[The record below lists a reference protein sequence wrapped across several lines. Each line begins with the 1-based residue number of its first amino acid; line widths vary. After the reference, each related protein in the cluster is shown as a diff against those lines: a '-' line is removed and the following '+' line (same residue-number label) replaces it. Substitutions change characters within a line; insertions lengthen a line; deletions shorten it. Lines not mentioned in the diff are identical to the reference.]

1 MSHLFDPCR
10 AKRVM
15 HVAGLLLMLMLATPA
30 MAHMHMGHESALGAS
45 AAFAPDGRLWVVSVK
60 GEHVVLRHSDDA
72 GQTLSAPVMVNTK
85 PEPIS
90 ASGENRPKIALGPQG
105 DIYVSWTQPLA
116 KPYTGRIR
124 FARSTD
130 GGRHFSAPVT
140 VHHDRAVITHRFGT
154 MAVDAKGRIL
164 VAWIDKRDLAA
175 AKAEGKSYL
184 GAAVYYAW
192 SDNRGAS
199 FAVEQKLAD
208 HSCECCRIAM
218 AHTPDGGIGIFW
230 RSVYPGDIR
239 DHTYAEWKNGKIT
252 AAPARAT
259 DTQWKIA
266 GCPHQGPGLAIA
278 DDGTP
283 HGVWFS
289 AAGGKPTIWYGQL
302 DPGHDPRHLQAMAHA
317 GASHAD
323 VIADGQTVWVVWN
336 QVGSD
341 GMALMRRV
349 SHDGGKHFGD
359 ADAIAHASGA
369 VASPQLLRDGRRVY
383 VAWNTADGF
392 RVLPISTQTSAASA
406 LRPLTAA
413 GVPTLLRAPTKGK
426 RVIALWALDCIWC
439 EADLKALDALHRKH
453 PDIQVITVALDDIS
467 QRKAILQRLQAADAA
482 HLPAMAYATATP
494 QRLNYLIDPNWAGTT
509 PHTLVIDASGHVKA
523 LNGQLTE
530 KQLKQLTRP

>member
-1 MSHLFDPCR
+1 MR
-10 AKRVM
+10 A
-15 HVAGLLLMLMLATPA
+15 AGLLLLMLMLATPA

-72 GQTLSAPVMVNTK
+72 GQTLSAPVIVNTK

-105 DIYVSWTQPLA
+105 DIYVSWTEPLA

-164 VAWIDKRDLAA
+164 IAWIDKRDLVA

-218 AHTPDGGIGIFW
+218 AHTPDGGVGIFW

-239 DHTYAEWKNGKIT
+239 DHTYAVWKNGKIS
-252 AAPARAT
+252 AAPVRAT

-266 GCPHQGPGLAIA
+266 GCPHQGPGLAVSA
-278 DDGTP
+278 DGTR

-289 AAGGKPTIWYGQL
+289 AAGGKPVIWYGQL
-302 DPGHDPRHLQAMAHA
+302 HPGHKPRHLQAMAHA

-323 VIADGQTVWVVWN
+323 VIADGRTVWVVWN
-336 QVGSD
+336 QVDAD
-341 GMALMRRV
+341 GMSLMRRV
-349 SHDGGKHFGD
+349 SHDGGSHFGG
-359 ADAIAHASGA
+359 AEAIARTSGA
-369 VASPQLLRDGRRVY
+369 AGSPQLLRNHQQVY
-383 VAWNTADGF
+383 VAWNTARGF
-392 RVLPISTQTSAASA
+392 RLLPLSARTSAAA
-406 LRPLTAA
+406 QLRPLTAA
-413 GVPTLLRAPTKGK
+413 GVPKLLRAPTKGK

-453 PDIQVITVALDDIS
+453 PDIQVVTVAIDDIS
-467 QRKAILQRLQAADAA
+467 QRKAILQRLQAANAA
-482 HLPAMAYATATP
+482 HLPALAYATATP
-494 QRLNYLIDPNWAGTT
+494 QRLNYLIDPDWAGTT
-509 PHTLVIDASGHVKA
+509 PHTLVIDAHGHMET
-523 LNGQLTE
+523 LSGQLTE
-530 KQLKQLTRP
+530 KQLGQLAQP